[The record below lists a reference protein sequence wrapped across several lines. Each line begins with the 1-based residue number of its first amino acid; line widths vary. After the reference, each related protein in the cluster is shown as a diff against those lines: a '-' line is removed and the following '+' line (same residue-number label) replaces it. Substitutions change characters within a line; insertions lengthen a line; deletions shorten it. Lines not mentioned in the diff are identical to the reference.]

1 MTGRLCPICLIQLN
15 FLPGSPEAPN
25 LEPYTLNKLLKPC
38 RTPNLVPCTLNKLN
52 KSIGYKVGGFE
63 VRGSLPIR
71 LLSLLRV
78 QGTKPRT
85 PNLVPY
91 TLIKLIKG
99 TGYEVRGSRQT

>member
-1 MTGRLCPICLIQLN
+1 M
-15 FLPGSPEAPN
+15 
-25 LEPYTLNKLLKPC
+25 
-38 RTPNLVPCTLNKLN
+38 
-52 KSIGYKVGGFE
+52 
-63 VRGSLPIR
+63 PIR

-99 TGYEVRGSRQT
+99 TGYEVRGSTRLKMLIKGIGFQIRGLWGAREKI